1 MNLSAVS
8 SLCAAAGVSA
18 SQQAG
23 KKPPGGLEAH
33 ATKLPLPP
41 AQRPSYPR
49 LAPGHTLA
57 YHERKGETGM
67 IARALLALVTLFLL
81 LQVSAQEPAPVRRLP
96 DGRSQNLA
104 ILQSDYE
111 KSKEDIA
118 QLIALAH
125 ELEEDIEKNREFV
138 LDVRS
143 LRKVEKIEDLAGKIK
158 SRMKRVQ

>member
-1 MNLSAVS
+1 LNSGQHPLSAWQQAFLPRSRLARWPTPPS
-8 SLCAAAGVSA
+8 SKVPP
-18 SQQAG
+18 SQQPI
-23 KKPPGGLEAH
+23 PPLE
-33 ATKLPLPP
+33 
-41 AQRPSYPR
+41 PR
-49 LAPGHTLA
+49 RALA
-57 YHERKGETGM
+57 YHKRKGETGM

-81 LQVSAQEPAPVRRLP
+81 LQVSAQEPTPVRRLP

>member
-1 MNLSAVS
+1 M
-8 SLCAAAGVSA
+8 
-18 SQQAG
+18 
-23 KKPPGGLEAH
+23 
-33 ATKLPLPP
+33 T
-41 AQRPSYPR
+41 
-49 LAPGHTLA
+49 T
-57 YHERKGETGM
+57 
-67 IARALLALVTLFLL
+67 RALLALVTLFLL
-81 LQVSAQEPAPVRRLP
+81 LQVSAQEPDPARRLP

-158 SRMKRVQ
+158 SRMKRAQ